1 MVCVSLRFSGL
12 LTVIDRLKNTRDASV
27 YMFVDMY
34 FCYVLARLHEPGKR
48 TSDGADIAVAVNMQK
63 RRGCV
68 HSRSNTDNER
78 SNAVRERDY
87 PRVPLFVVIISLLR
101 AGGPRMSENVLNTS
115 LLTRA
120 NQQCAPWL
128 RSTFLCG
135 KYWIR

>member
-12 LTVIDRLKNTRDASV
+12 LTVIDCLKNTRDASV

-48 TSDGADIAVAVNMQK
+48 TSDGADIAVTVNMQK

-78 SNAVRERDY
+78 SNAMREQDY
-87 PRVPLFVVIISLLR
+87 PRVPPFVVIISLYVQVAL
-101 AGGPRMSENVLNTS
+101 A
-115 LLTRA
+115 
-120 NQQCAPWL
+120 
-128 RSTFLCG
+128 
-135 KYWIR
+135 